1 MKKARILEK
10 YCNYCDQTTKMVLV
24 NNIEGDNEKAWYR
37 CPKCHHLALL
47 NVINET
53 EKNTIQEKI
62 QKSEYKLYKPD
73 ITFSIG
79 EIIYHDAFD
88 DYGKV
93 IKKDTTSD
101 GNRAIIVKFE
111 KLGERKLLE
120 DFKQNIQ
127 SEDNMINNTQII
139 NLNENRE
146 EVN

>member
-10 YCNYCDQTTKMVLV
+10 YCNYCDQTTKMALV
-24 NNIEGDNEKAWYR
+24 NNIQQDTEKAWYR

-47 NVINET
+47 KVTIEAENNS
-53 EKNTIQEKI
+53 IQEKI
-62 QKSEYKLYKPD
+62 QKSEYKIYKPE

-79 EIIYHDAFD
+79 EIIYHDVFD

-93 IKKDTTSD
+93 LRKDTTSD

-120 DFKQNIQ
+120 NFKITLEND
-127 SEDNMINNTQII
+127 EKMINNTQII
-139 NLNENRE
+139 NLDENRE
-146 EVN
+146 EVI